1 MRFLLILSAAIIL
14 TGCSESQ
21 QKLVPVTGT
30 VYIDGEPLDGG
41 TIRFVPE
48 IGRPASSNILD
59 NGTFKIAAKSIN
71 HPTEFGL
78 EPGSYRVQIASSEIV
93 DDETIR
99 WKAPQH
105 YADFRTSGLKVVV
118 DGSTA
123 DLKIELISET
133 EGDADSPSDAPSNA
147 QLKESKET

>member
-1 MRFLLILSAAIIL
+1 MRFLLILSAAVSL
-14 TGCSESQ
+14 TGCGESQ
-21 QKLVPVTGT
+21 LKLVPVTGT

-48 IGRPASSNILD
+48 VGRPASSNILND
-59 NGTFKIAAKSIN
+59 GTFKIAAKSIDSA
-71 HPTEFGL
+71 TKLGL
-78 EPGSYRVQIASSEIV
+78 KPGTYRVQIASSEIV
-93 DDETIR
+93 DDETIH

-105 YADFRTSGLKVVV
+105 YADFRTSGLEVVV

-133 EGDADSPSDAPSNA
+133 EGDADAPPDAPADA
-147 QLKESKET
+147 QPTEAEKT